1 MAGQWFAADKDG
13 LRQLAERIVER
24 DGFGIVGAELYQNV
38 RDTNATECVVTIE
51 KVPGKPRAIITVTDN
66 GEGFADLT
74 HAWMMFAPSAKK
86 HDPTKAGR
94 FNLGE
99 KMVLSFAYAAT
110 VHTTSGTV
118 EFSKDGRQEYPR
130 RKRAIGTEFRAELAC
145 IEERYQQLLDF
156 MHQLIVKPGLRLVV
170 NGNVV
175 PERKP
180 VRTFETK
187 LKTQIG
193 DNLRPSTRTTN
204 VELCEP
210 VNGKPARLFELGIP
224 VVETGVRW
232 DVNVCQKVPLNIDRD
247 NVTPAF
253 LGSVRVAV
261 LNEMYDVID
270 GADTETQWVNEA
282 AGHTDCSDEAAVA
295 FQVQKFGD
303 KSVASDPNNREAD
316 GEAMSHGFTVIP
328 SRGLSRGQR
337 DNLKRAGSLKSSSR
351 QFPNAGRNAYS
362 NDPDAK
368 PVNVLST
375 SEYSEGMTRVVDYT
389 KFLATELLG
398 KTIRVQIV
406 ECSGGGSWEACY
418 GDSRLDFNLSAL
430 GTAWFERGFNDEA
443 NALILHEFGHEFT
456 SDHLSAEYHDALCTL
471 GAKFGRL
478 VMERSADV
486 KAFFPMPSM
495 CSNA

>member
-210 VNGKPARLFELGIP
+210 VNGKPAFAFGFVTFQEARDEELFAARRHTLPNRYGLFRP
-224 VVETGVRW
+224 ET
-232 DVNVCQKVPLNIDRD
+232 
-247 NVTPAF
+247 
-253 LGSVRVAV
+253 
-261 LNEMYDVID
+261 
-270 GADTETQWVNEA
+270 
-282 AGHTDCSDEAAVA
+282 
-295 FQVQKFGD
+295 
-303 KSVASDPNNREAD
+303 
-316 GEAMSHGFTVIP
+316 
-328 SRGLSRGQR
+328 
-337 DNLKRAGSLKSSSR
+337 
-351 QFPNAGRNAYS
+351 
-362 NDPDAK
+362 
-368 PVNVLST
+368 
-375 SEYSEGMTRVVDYT
+375 
-389 KFLATELLG
+389 
-398 KTIRVQIV
+398 
-406 ECSGGGSWEACY
+406 
-418 GDSRLDFNLSAL
+418 
-430 GTAWFERGFNDEA
+430 
-443 NALILHEFGHEFT
+443 
-456 SDHLSAEYHDALCTL
+456 
-471 GAKFGRL
+471 
-478 VMERSADV
+478 
-486 KAFFPMPSM
+486 
-495 CSNA
+495 